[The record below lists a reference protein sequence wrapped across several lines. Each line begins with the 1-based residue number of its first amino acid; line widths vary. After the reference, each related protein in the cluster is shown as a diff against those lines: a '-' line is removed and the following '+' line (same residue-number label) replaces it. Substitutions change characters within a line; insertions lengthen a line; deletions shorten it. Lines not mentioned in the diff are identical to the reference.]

1 MTPSDRR
8 PVTVVVVAYGHPQEL
23 ARCLQPVSGEYPVIV
38 VDNAGEAACRRVV
51 EASGASYV
59 ASGRNLG
66 FAAAVNTALRLVPD
80 GHHVLLLNPDA
91 VIEAPDVAHMVTV
104 LEEPGNERLAA
115 LAPRQHGGAGVEQ
128 RVRWPFP
135 SPSWVWL
142 EALGLG
148 KLTRRWSFL
157 VGSILLLR
165 NEAVT
170 DVGPFDERFFLYAEE
185 ADWQW
190 RAHRR
195 EWTVQVC
202 NDVHAYHAGAG
213 TSTDPWL
220 RERLFHSS
228 AEELLRKWYGTAGW
242 TSARVA
248 AVVGALIRAAVR
260 RGDDRRQ
267 AWDRA
272 WLYLRGPRRVA
283 RGVEMS

>member
-1 MTPSDRR
+1 MTPNDRGS
-8 PVTVVVVAYGHPQEL
+8 VTVVVVAYGHPQEL

-51 EASGASYV
+51 EASGATYV

-66 FAAAVNTALRLVPD
+66 FAAGVNKALGQVPA

-91 VIEAPDVAHMVTV
+91 VIEAADVDHMAEVMGK
-104 LEEPGNERLAA
+104 PGNELLAA
-115 LAPRQHGGAGVEQ
+115 VAPRQHGKAGVEQ
-128 RVRWPFP
+128 RVLWPFP
-135 SPSWVWL
+135 SPSGAWL

-148 KLTRRWSFL
+148 WLSRRSSFL

-165 NEAVT
+165 NDALT
-170 DVGPFDERFFLYAEE
+170 DVGLFDERFFLYAEE
-185 ADWQW
+185 ADWQR

-195 EWTVQVC
+195 GWTVQVC
-202 NDVHAYHAGAG
+202 NDVRAYHAGAG

-228 AEELLRKWYGTAGW
+228 VEELLRKWYGSAGW

-272 WLYLRGPRRVA
+272 CLYLRGPRRAA
-283 RGVEMS
+283 RGLETS